1 MFRDEGLNNRWLI
14 VANIGSVAI
23 PPFSV
28 VELFTRGATNFI
40 NTSVMPWHG
49 GTQYI
54 GANVRRP
61 ASANLSNIGVNGE
74 TAIPVYGYGVV
85 AVSGPCYV
93 AHGTTVTTPGTL
105 LGTTANSFTLSSGG
119 FPGLVTLGD
128 RSGLAGELE
137 LVDFVRASS
146 GYKQLCRFT
155 AGSAFTT
162 ASASVSATIQTQYG
176 PGASHPSTAIT
187 AYNLLNGAESA
198 YVFSGASGAAGL
210 AMWDSGTSWRIIQ
223 MECP

>member
-14 VANIGSVAI
+14 VCNTGSVAI

-28 VELFTRGATNFI
+28 VELVSRGATNFTQ
-40 NTSVMPWHG
+40 TSAMPWHG

-74 TAIPVYGYGVV
+74 TTIPVYGYGVV

-105 LGTTANSFTLSSGG
+105 LGTTANSFTMAAAGS
-119 FPGLVTLGD
+119 PGLVTLGD
-128 RSGLAGELE
+128 RSGMAGELE
-137 LVDFVRASS
+137 LVDFARSAAST
-146 GYKQLCRFT
+146 GYKNLCRFT
-155 AGSAFTT
+155 T
-162 ASASVSATIQTQYG
+162 
-176 PGASHPSTAIT
+176 
-187 AYNLLNGAESA
+187 
-198 YVFSGASGAAGL
+198 
-210 AMWDSGTSWRIIQ
+210 
-223 MECP
+223 